1 MSTARIVHAAVRDAR
16 SRDLSGK
23 RFEAFVRDRLGPCS
37 SAAEVRAAGIAFRRL
52 VYPVTRPP
60 RPVQAELGLKP

>member
-1 MSTARIVHAAVRDAR
+1 MSFARIIHAAVRDAK
-16 SRDLSGK
+16 SRDLTGR

-37 SAAEVRAAGIAFRRL
+37 SAAEVRAAGVAFRRL

-60 RPVQAELGLKP
+60 RPVQKILELKP